1 LKEVGDVWRSRSSST
16 RHWHRLR
23 RSGLRY
29 SCHTPINSQT
39 TTARLCRGARWHQ
52 YRACDHIQNITVFA
66 DPQAQ
71 EQRTII
77 IAAKAVAKKRDAT
90 HALDKCIATI
100 IQKKLGSHRP
110 PTDAEVERFDDDVL
124 SPFRERLRKLNID
137 DTPVAEAVEYYRYQ
151 LVEASLRRI
160 PEGDAI
166 ISDPQSGLKPQVR
179 EALANARHWI
189 GRHTSEKNLNKE
201 DVIENEKL
209 RLESTMLGRSDPL
222 KTLLL
227 EEMRKT
233 NEDNY
238 VPISDIDLQ
247 AISDKFFIKKPNA
260 P

>member
-1 LKEVGDVWRSRSSST
+1 MTDEVGPPAP
-16 RHWHRLR
+16 
-23 RSGLRY
+23 SGGMGSAGVGSGATAAPPSPPKQPRPGY
-29 SCHTPINSQT
+29 AGAPGGTS
-39 TTARLCRGARWHQ
+39 TARVAKSKTSQSSPTL
-52 YRACDHIQNITVFA
+52 T
-66 DPQAQ
+66 AQ

-77 IAAKAVAKKRDAT
+77 IAAKAVAKKREAT

-137 DTPVAEAVEYYRYQ
+137 DTQVAEAVEYYRYQ
-151 LVEASLRRI
+151 LAESSLRRI
-160 PEGDAI
+160 PEDDAI

-179 EALANARHWI
+179 KALANARHWI
-189 GRHTSEKNLNKE
+189 GRHTSEKNLNKK

-209 RLESTMLGRSDPL
+209 RLESTMLGRSAPL

-247 AISDKFFIKKPNA
+247 AISDEFFIKKPNA